1 MTATSSL
8 VSVIIPVY
16 NGAQFLAEAIE
27 SVRAQT
33 IRPLEIIVVD
43 DGSEDDSAAVAR
55 GFAGARCL
63 RQPHEGAAAAR
74 NRGAADARGEFLAF
88 LDADDLWTPDK
99 LQRQM
104 ALMKERPELDVVF
117 GGVEQFRDPG
127 LDDKTR
133 FKNMDVGMK
142 GMHVGAMLI
151 RRAAFN
157 RVGPFR
163 TRFSAGEFIDWWAR
177 AMENGLQ
184 SAAPPE
190 KVLGRRL
197 HANNLMRREQDAA
210 GDYLR
215 ILRASL
221 RRRRGESAG

>member
-16 NGAQFLAEAIE
+16 NGARYLAEAIE

-33 IRPLEIIVVD
+33 FRPLEIIVVD
-43 DGSEDDSAAVAR
+43 DGSEDDSAAVAQ
-55 GFAGARCL
+55 GFAEVRCL
-63 RQPHEGAAAAR
+63 PQPHEGAAAAR
-74 NRGAADARGEFLAF
+74 NRGVAVARGEFLAF
-88 LDADDLWTPDK
+88 LDADDLWAPDK

-104 ALMKERPELDVVF
+104 ALMKERTGLEAVF

-127 LDDKTR
+127 LDEKAR

-151 RRAAFN
+151 RRVAFN

-163 TRFSAGEFIDWWAR
+163 TRFSTGEFIDWWAR
-177 AMENGLQ
+177 AMEKDLQ
-184 SAAPPE
+184 SAALPG

-197 HANNLMRREQDAA
+197 HANNLMRRQQGAA

-221 RRRRGESAG
+221 RRRRGESAR